1 MTLSAPTLEL
11 VHNGRRRHAK
21 PHRQPSVFLLDADP
35 DLALSLSA
43 VDRLAARRAAVAPL
57 CTLSCGPWAP
67 LADTDA
73 DVLGYLVLDGTLVR
87 DVRLGARWCTEILGP
102 EDFLRPWE
110 DLHPLEGVAGESAWT
125 VLEPVRLAVL
135 DDRFAAVA
143 GRWPGLMCEVLA
155 RTVRRSRHLN
165 ALRALS
171 GIPRLDARLI
181 LLMRLLAERWGRV
194 SLGGVAVGLPLTH
207 ETIAR
212 LAGAQRPSVTTAL
225 GRLCAAGHLHRDG
238 NGGWIL
244 PPEDDG
250 EIDRLWSELRRGA
263 KCPDEHWPEC
273 PPAG

>member
-1 MTLSAPTLEL
+1 MSASTLEL
-11 VHNGRRRHAK
+11 VKDGRRQL
-21 PHRQPSVFLLDADP
+21 PHRAPSPQRLLLDADP
-35 DLALSLSA
+35 DLAQTMGP

-57 CTLSCGPWAP
+57 RSLSCGPWAP
-67 LADTDA
+67 TEETDPS
-73 DVLGYLVLDGTLVR
+73 VLGYLVLDGALVR
-87 DVRLGARWCTEILGP
+87 DVRLGARWCTELLGP

-143 GRWPGLMCEVLA
+143 GRWPELMRELLGRA
-155 RTVRRSRHLN
+155 IRRSRHLN

-181 LLMRLLAERWGRV
+181 LLMRLLADRWGRV
-194 SLGGVAVGLPLTH
+194 SLEGVTLSLPLTH

-225 GRLCAAGHLHRDG
+225 GRLCAAGHLDRDG
-238 NGGWIL
+238 DGGWIL
-244 PPEDDG
+244 PPEEDG
-250 EIDRLWSELRRGA
+250 QTDRLWSELRRGA
-263 KCPDEHWPEC
+263 KCPGEHGRDYSR
-273 PPAG
+273 AG